1 MTHPIH
7 RIVLLALLLPCFV
20 SLPRVASAD
29 DFEDTKSKIGA
40 ALAADDRPEKNVL
53 RDKNRKPV
61 ETLEF
66 FGLRDDMKVVELLPG
81 GGWYTRVLAPVL
93 RENGE
98 FWVAYGTGTIEDT
111 LLKTDG
117 FDQVKVTARDAKI
130 YRPKDARRYVIENS
144 DLGIRNADLVLTF
157 RNYHNF
163 DAAGRKEM
171 NDAAFEALRKG
182 GIYGIVDHT
191 RRHMEDDSSENG
203 RRFDPVK
210 AIAEIQSAGFEL
222 LDFSALHFRADDE
235 LRYEV
240 GRKTVTGNTD
250 RWTLKFKKVRK

>member
-1 MTHPIH
+1 MTYPLH
-7 RIVLLALLLPCFV
+7 RFVLLVLLSTCFV
-20 SLPRVASAD
+20 GLNRVANAN
-29 DFEDTKSKIGA
+29 DFEETKSKIEA
-40 ALAADDRPEKNVL
+40 ALAADDRPEKDAL

-98 FWVAYGTGTIEDT
+98 LSVAYGTGTVEEK
-111 LLKTDG
+111 LVSTDG
-117 FDQVKVTARDAKI
+117 FDKVRVAAQDANI
-130 YRPKDARRYVIENS
+130 YRPEDARLYAIENG
-144 DLGIRNADLVLTF
+144 DLGIRKADMVLTF

-163 DAAGRKEM
+163 DSAGRKEM

-182 GIYGIVDHT
+182 GIYGVVDHT
-191 RRHMEDDSSENG
+191 RRHMEADSPENG

-250 RWTLKFKKVRK
+250 RWALKFKKVRK